1 MSYFTNF
8 PTMVYDLSL
17 SNEPANTVTVRDIT
31 KNVRFRKDI
40 LDNVLAYQLYEV
52 QDGDTPEKIS
62 ELVYGTP
69 YYHWIIMLVNER
81 FDYLND
87 FPMAQR
93 EIEALIDKKYGD
105 QKFATRHYETVEI
118 KNSKG
123 TVLLKSGLIVSST
136 YTFTYVDGAAEITVP
151 NNECAVPVTN
161 YDYEYRKNEEK
172 RQLKILAP
180 ETLDEIIYK
189 FRDAL
194 GLQ

>member
-17 SNEPANTVTVRDIT
+17 SNEAPLTVTVRDIT
-31 KNVRFRKDI
+31 ENVRFRRDL
-40 LDNVLAYQLYEV
+40 LDNVLAYQLYDV

-62 ELVYGTP
+62 EMVYGTP

-93 EIEALIDKKYGD
+93 ELEALIDKKYGAD
-105 QKFATRHYETVEI
+105 KFAVRHYETTEI
-118 KNSKG
+118 MNSKG
-123 TVLLKSGLIVSST
+123 RVLLKAGLVVSST
-136 YTFTYVDGAAEITVP
+136 YTFSYSDGAAEITVP
-151 NNECAVPVTN
+151 SNECTVPVTN